1 MRKKE
6 LPMRYLVAL
15 AFVITT
21 AVWAYRDH
29 ANGARELNALCPPC
43 NENVRRGILSLLSQG
58 MRC

>member
-1 MRKKE
+1 
-6 LPMRYLVAL
+6 MRYLVAL